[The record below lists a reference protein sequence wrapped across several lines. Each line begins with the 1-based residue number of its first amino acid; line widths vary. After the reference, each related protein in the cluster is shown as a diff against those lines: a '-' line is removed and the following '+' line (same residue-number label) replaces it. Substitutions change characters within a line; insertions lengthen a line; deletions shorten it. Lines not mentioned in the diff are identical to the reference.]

1 MVDLSIIP
9 IKNSL
14 AIDVKRAEVKTKII
28 ERINQLNL
36 NLAIYRLNNEFLL
49 LVLNLIEYL
58 VVKKDKI
65 NKKELAIEILDE
77 LFHFNN
83 QERETVSNNIEF
95 LWNNKSIKKV
105 SYWRLFKAGI
115 CEYFF
120 KKS

>member
-1 MVDLSIIP
+1 MVDLSIVP

-14 AIDVKRAEVKTKII
+14 ANDVKRIEVKTKII

-36 NLAIYRLNNEFLL
+36 NLASYRLNNEFLL

-58 VVKKDKI
+58 VVKKDNI
-65 NKKELAIEILDE
+65 NKKELAIEIIDE

-83 QERETVSNNIEF
+83 QERETISNNIEF
-95 LWNNKSIKKV
+95 LWVNKSIKKV

-120 KKS
+120 KKG